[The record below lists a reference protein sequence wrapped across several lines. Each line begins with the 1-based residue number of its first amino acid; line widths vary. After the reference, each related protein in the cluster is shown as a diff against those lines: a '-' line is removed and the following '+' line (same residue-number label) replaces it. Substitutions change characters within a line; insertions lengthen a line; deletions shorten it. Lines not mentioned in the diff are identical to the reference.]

1 MTTAFMP
8 VNWFMTGT
16 RMEYRTHF
24 IFYSCTLEVPFILWM
39 CRWILSCLEQW
50 LRASW
55 DPQTSSSSRLLLA
68 PLVPLVPLVSFDNRA
83 SCWGITTRQVVGD
96 LLRAVHTSSREGG
109 RDTPCLWP
117 KDWRGLHI
125 ASPSRKDCLL
135 YSKNQTNADTGRVG
149 SIHSLLLTLG
159 DQFSRHER
167 VQHTHDS
174 WDVPYI
180 HEDCS
185 FGQCT

>member
-39 CRWILSCLEQW
+39 CRWILSCLEPW

-68 PLVPLVPLVSFDNRA
+68 PLAPLAPLVPLVSFDDRA
-83 SCWGITTRQVVGD
+83 SCWGITTMPVVGD

-117 KDWRGLHI
+117 KDSRGLHI

-135 YSKNQTNADTGRVG
+135 YSNNQTNADTGRIG
-149 SIHSLLLTLG
+149 NIHSLLLILG
-159 DQFSRHER
+159 DQFSSHER
-167 VQHTHDS
+167 V
-174 WDVPYI
+174 
-180 HEDCS
+180 
-185 FGQCT
+185 